1 MILQAVPYFDRRF
14 RANSWILRYF
24 QATFL
29 VFFAFTMM
37 TLTLILGV
45 QRKQPA
51 YAAHLKAAL
60 WTYVVV
66 ATLLMYSTMSNV
78 TAELYFHF
86 TLVMV
91 IATAFANGLSQNA
104 AFAFAAGF
112 GRTEYSPAIMTGE
125 ALAALLPSTIGN
137 IKTPILSA
145 YTELIRNFRN
155 CVGSHISFGIF

>member
-1 MILQAVPYFDRRF
+1 MILQAVPYFYRQF
-14 RANSWILRYF
+14 RSNSWILRYF

-37 TLTLILGV
+37 ALNLILGV

-78 TAELYFHF
+78 TAELFYPLHW
-86 TLVMV
+86 LWSLPQHLPMV
-91 IATAFANGLSQNA
+91 IAKMLHSRLLLGLVGQN
-104 AFAFAAGF
+104 
-112 GRTEYSPAIMTGE
+112 I
-125 ALAALLPSTIGN
+125 LPPS
-137 IKTPILSA
+137 
-145 YTELIRNFRN
+145 
-155 CVGSHISFGIF
+155 